1 MNNSF
6 LLVAVHSGPYLS
18 IEPLEAALPG
28 GKATFL
34 VEGISKQTRA
44 NDNLPYLDMNKVEE
58 RWGHLNQFMEQTG
71 VTAVICSTSENVT
84 DIDVENLASS
94 TASRMGIPVFVV
106 EDFSGNYRDSCQL
119 RLDGLFVEDQ
129 YTADIHSAR
138 GIDPAAVFATGNP
151 RYSGLKDV
159 DSKSR
164 RLHTRAAL
172 GLTDESVMLWAGQPD
187 DRNSFLALE
196 RVLGRCRALKA
207 TLLFRAHPRDPLYV
221 SGEYRSLLDSN
232 GLRTI
237 DVTSYPD
244 NWGLYCAADLLV
256 TQFSSAGVEASH
268 LGTPALFVLFDDI
281 GKQYLREHKGYE
293 TLPWCDGSS
302 SFLIEHGD
310 DVSDMINDAL
320 FNSESRSE
328 VVKSFQNQFG
338 VSEDC
343 PKTIVGHIFELVG
356 ETV

>member
-1 MNNSF
+1 MSSF
-6 LLVAVHSGPYLS
+6 LLAAVHTGPYLS
-18 IEPLEAALPG
+18 VQPLEVALTPL
-28 GKATFL
+28 KYTFL
-34 VEGISKQTRA
+34 VDGVSKMKRERQ
-44 NDNLPYLDMNKVEE
+44 DLPYMDMEE
-58 RWGHLNQFMEQTG
+58 IKMRWGNLERFMDKAG
-71 VTAVICSTSENVT
+71 ITAVIRSTSENVT

-94 TASRMGIPVFVV
+94 SAGRLGIPVFVV
-106 EDFSGNYRDSCQL
+106 EDFTGNYRSTTEQ
-119 RLDGLFVEDQ
+119 RLDGLFVEDR
-129 YTADIHSAR
+129 YTAEIHSAR
-138 GIDPAAVFATGNP
+138 GIDPGAVFATGNP
-151 RYSGLKDV
+151 RYSGLKDL
-159 DSKSR
+159 DSKYRSQ
-164 RLHTRAAL
+164 HTRADL
-172 GLTDESVMLWAGQPD
+172 GLTDEPVMLWAGQQD

-196 RVLGRCRALKA
+196 RILGRCRALKA

-221 SGEYRSLLDSN
+221 SGEYRSLIDSN

-302 SFLIEHGD
+302 SYLVEHED
-310 DVSDMINDAL
+310 NLLDVINDAL

-328 VVKSFQNQFG
+328 VVNSFQSQFG
-338 VSEDC
+338 VGEDC
-343 PKTIVGHIFELVG
+343 PKKVVGHIVDLLG
-356 ETV
+356 ATG